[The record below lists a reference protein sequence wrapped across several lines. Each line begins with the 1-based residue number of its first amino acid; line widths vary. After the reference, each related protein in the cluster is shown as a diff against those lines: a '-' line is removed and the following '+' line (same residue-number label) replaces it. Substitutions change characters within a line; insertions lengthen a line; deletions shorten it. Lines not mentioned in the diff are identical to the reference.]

1 MLEQKYDG
9 KTYLEYAREAVEK
22 IRKVSQ
28 VICGSDMPESG
39 SLLGDANYCIY
50 IKIQIVMTSIVVKEI
65 GDDDLNDLATQI
77 MYAEESEIDSIL
89 KEYVSP
95 SNK

>member
-9 KTYLEYAREAVEK
+9 KTYIEYAREAAEK

-50 IKIQIVMTSIVVKEI
+50 IMIQMVMASVIEKEI
-65 GDDDLNDLATQI
+65 ADDDLNNLTTQI
-77 MYAEESEIDSIL
+77 MYAEEGEIDSFL
-89 KEYVSP
+89 KKYCGSI
-95 SNK
+95 N

>member
-9 KTYLEYAREAVEK
+9 KTYLEYAREASEK

-39 SLLGDANYCIY
+39 SLLGDVNYCIY
-50 IKIQIVMTSIVVKEI
+50 IMIQMVMASVIEKEI
-65 GDDDLNDLATQI
+65 ADDDLNDLTTQI
-77 MYAEESEIDSIL
+77 MYAEEGEIDSFLEKYSGSI
-89 KEYVSP
+89 
-95 SNK
+95 N